1 MNEPDQT
8 RGGGH
13 GSGGAADAAPA
24 IDSRAGFAAAI
35 QWGFERAMREGG
47 RTRRI
52 VCVDPDFASWP
63 LDAAE
68 FHARLSTW
76 LKGGQRQLVLLA
88 AHFDEVPRRHARFV
102 AWRRLFTHAV
112 FPFAA
117 PEDAAASLPTLLLD
131 DDGTLVRLI
140 DPVHWRGR
148 ASADERAVLP
158 WREQVDALLQRA
170 EPSFPAQSL
179 GL

>member
-1 MNEPDQT
+1 MSDEMVPT
-8 RGGGH
+8 P
-13 GSGGAADAAPA
+13 PA

-35 QWGFERAMREGG
+35 RWGFERAMREGG

-52 VCVDPDFASWP
+52 VCVDREFGAWP
-63 LDAAE
+63 LDE
-68 FHARLSTW
+68 PELLSQLTAW
-76 LKGGQRQLVLLA
+76 LKGGAQRQLVLLA
-88 AHFDEVPRRHARFV
+88 ASFDEVPRRHPRFV

-112 FPFAA
+112 FPFEA
-117 PEDAAASLPTLLLD
+117 PEDVAGALPTLLLD

-148 ASADERAVLP
+148 ASADERSVLP
-158 WREQVDALLQRA
+158 WREQIDAVLQRSEA
-170 EPSFPAQSL
+170 AFPAQSL